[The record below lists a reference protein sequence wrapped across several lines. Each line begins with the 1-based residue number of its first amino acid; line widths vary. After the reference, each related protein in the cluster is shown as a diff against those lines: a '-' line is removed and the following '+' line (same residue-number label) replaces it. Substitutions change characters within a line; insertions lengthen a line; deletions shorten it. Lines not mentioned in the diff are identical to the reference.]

1 MNSLLESSTRRLF
14 EIREIL
20 HWRVGLLQHKL
31 CEVLVRNQVAAPN
44 PGLLAAMLKAQRL
57 SGVMRW
63 KVTFTESGF
72 KGETNLAGWNGIWL
86 ETSAVKSVREFIDVC
101 ANQIGNP
108 KLIGSSL
115 VEFVE
120 TLLAGDEKLGST
132 CIAWSGW
139 QDLIK
144 SDSQAALEITEAM
157 EVACQEGSNVVLV
170 CDSVGSFPGISELS
184 QG

>member
-1 MNSLLESSTRRLF
+1 LF
-14 EIREIL
+14 EIREI
-20 HWRVGLLQHKL
+20 HYGRVGLLQHRL

-57 SGVMRW
+57 NGVMRW

-72 KGETNLAGWNGIWL
+72 KGETNLAGWNGVWL
-86 ETSAVKSVREFIDVC
+86 ETSAVKSVQDFVDVT
-101 ANQIGNP
+101 ANQTSNAI
-108 KLIGSSL
+108 LVGSTL
-115 VEFVE
+115 AELVE
-120 TLLAGDEKLGST
+120 TLISKDEKLGNT

-139 QDLIK
+139 QDLLK
-144 SDSQAALEITEAM
+144 TDPEGALEIAEAL
-157 EVACQEGSNVVLV
+157 ELACQTNSAVVLV

>member
-1 MNSLLESSTRRLF
+1 M
-14 EIREIL
+14 
-20 HWRVGLLQHKL
+20 
-31 CEVLVRNQVAAPN
+31 AAPN

-57 SGVMRW
+57 DGVMRW

-72 KGETNLAGWNGIWL
+72 IGETNLAGWNGVWL
-86 ETSAVKSVREFIDVC
+86 ETSAVRSVQEFIDLV
-101 ANQIGNP
+101 ANQIANP

-115 VEFVE
+115 AELIE
-120 TLLAGDEKLGST
+120 SLISSDEILGRT

-144 SDSQAALEITEAM
+144 SDPQGALEIAESL
-157 EVACQEGSNVVLV
+157 EQSCQERSAVVLV

>member
-86 ETSAVKSVREFIDVC
+86 ETSAVKSVPEFIDVC

-139 QDLIK
+139 HDLIE

-170 CDSVGSFPGISELS
+170 CDSVGSFPEISELS

>member
-1 MNSLLESSTRRLF
+1 
-14 EIREIL
+14 
-20 HWRVGLLQHKL
+20 
-31 CEVLVRNQVAAPN
+31 LVRNQVAAPN

-57 SGVMRW
+57 SGVLRW

-72 KGETNLAGWNGIWL
+72 NGEANLAGWNGVWL
-86 ETSAVKSVREFIDVC
+86 ETSAVKSVQEFIDVS
-101 ANQIGNP
+101 ANQIANS
-108 KLIGSSL
+108 KLVGSSL
-115 VEFVE
+115 TEFVE
-120 TLLAGDEKLGST
+120 ILISRDEKLGNT

-144 SDSQAALEITEAM
+144 SDPQGALEITDAM
-157 EVACQEGSNVVLV
+157 EAACLEGSTVVLV

>member
-1 MNSLLESSTRRLF
+1 M
-14 EIREIL
+14 
-20 HWRVGLLQHKL
+20 
-31 CEVLVRNQVAAPN
+31 AAPN
-44 PGLLAAMLKAQRL
+44 PGLLAAMLKGQRL

-72 KGETNLAGWNGIWL
+72 KGESNLAGWNGVWL
-86 ETSAVKSVREFIDVC
+86 ETSAAKSVQEFIDLC

-108 KLIGSSL
+108 KLVGSSL
-115 VEFVE
+115 AEFVE
-120 TLLAGDEKLGST
+120 ILISNDEKLGST

-144 SDSQAALEITEAM
+144 ADPQAALEITDAM
-157 EVACQEGSNVVLV
+157 EQACQEGSNVVLV

>member
-1 MNSLLESSTRRLF
+1 M
-14 EIREIL
+14 
-20 HWRVGLLQHKL
+20 
-31 CEVLVRNQVAAPN
+31 AAPN

-72 KGETNLAGWNGIWL
+72 KGETNLAGWNGVWL
-86 ETSAVKSVREFIDVC
+86 ETSSVKSVQEFVDVS
-101 ANQIGNP
+101 ANQISIP
-108 KLIGSSL
+108 LLVGSSL
-115 VEFVE
+115 AELIQALVSSN
-120 TLLAGDEKLGST
+120 EKQVDT

-144 SDSQAALEITEAM
+144 ADPQGALEITEAM
-157 EVACQEGSNVVLV
+157 ELACQEGSTVILV
-170 CDSVGSFPGISELS
+170 CDSVGSFSGISELS

>member
-1 MNSLLESSTRRLF
+1 M
-14 EIREIL
+14 
-20 HWRVGLLQHKL
+20 
-31 CEVLVRNQVAAPN
+31 AAPN

-72 KGETNLAGWNGIWL
+72 KGETNLAGWNGVWL
-86 ETSAVKSVREFIDVC
+86 ETSSVKSVQEFIDVS
-101 ANQIGNP
+101 ANQISNP
-108 KLIGSSL
+108 KLVGSSL
-115 VEFVE
+115 AE
-120 TLLAGDEKLGST
+120 LIQALISSSEKQVDT

-144 SDSQAALEITEAM
+144 ADPQGALEITEAM
-157 EVACQEGSNVVLV
+157 ELACQEGSTVVLV
-170 CDSVGSFPGISELS
+170 CDSVGSFSGISELS